1 MKKILRLVC
10 SSVAALSCTA
20 SMLLADPSSPIITM
34 KSFGQLPD
42 GRQTHLYTL
51 ENARGFRA
59 DISDFGGTVV
69 NLFVPD
75 KAGKLADVSL
85 GFDNAA
91 KYLAE
96 SPFFGALIG
105 RYGNRIAHGKFTLD
119 GKTYSLPLNDK
130 PGDIPCSLHGGKV
143 GFDKVLWQ
151 GRPAII
157 DGNPALVLTYVAKDG
172 EEGYPG
178 TLNVE
183 VTYTVTQANELRIDY
198 KATTDKATP
207 VNLTNHTYFNLKGE
221 GEGTILDHVLTM
233 NASRTTPVNAGLIPT
248 GTIVP
253 VGGTPMDFT
262 KPHAIG
268 ERINAD
274 FEQLKF
280 GGGYDHNWVLDNQD
294 GKLALAATVYE
305 PTSGRVMEILTTEPG
320 LQFYA
325 GNFLDG
331 TRVGKSGKKYV
342 YRSGFCLETQ
352 HYPDSPNQPKFPN
365 TILRPG
371 ETLRS
376 TTIHRFSTR

>member
-51 ENARGFRA
+51 ENARGLRA

-69 NLFVPD
+69 NLYVPD

-91 KYLAE
+91 QYLAE

-151 GRPAII
+151 ARPVII
-157 DGNPALVLTYVAKDG
+157 DGNPALVLTYVSKDG

-178 TLNVE
+178 TLTVE

-248 GTIVP
+248 GEIVP

-262 KPHAIG
+262 KPHAMG

-280 GGGYDHNWVLDNQD
+280 GGGYDHNWVLDSQD

-331 TRVGKSGKKYV
+331 TRTGKSGKKYV

-376 TTIHRFSTR
+376 TTIHRFSTK

>member
-10 SSVAALSCTA
+10 SSVAVFVCAA
-20 SMLLADPSSPIITM
+20 SLLPAATSPIITM

-42 GRQTHLYTL
+42 GRQTHLFTL

-69 NLFVPD
+69 NLYVPD

-91 KYLAE
+91 QYLAQ

-119 GKTYSLPLNDK
+119 GKTYSLALNDK

-151 GRPAII
+151 ARPVIL

-178 TLNVE
+178 TLSVE

-248 GTIVP
+248 GEIVP

-262 KPHAIG
+262 KPHAMG

-331 TRVGKSGKKYV
+331 TRTGKSGKKYV

-376 TTIHRFSTR
+376 TTIHRFSTK